1 MSVSEKDKEIA
12 RIGSGHEGFS
22 TTPDIHWVK
31 KGVTSVVAP
40 PNVAS
45 VDQLG
50 TGATTTALI
59 ENKPVW
65 TLKGRIDSGDLPSG
79 PGHAGTDGGIISGRY
94 RGICLA
100 VTGSPQTMFES
111 SPAVRTDDF
120 TVQDCDG
127 TPLPN
132 CAGRVIRKGDEQAL
146 AAAAKYVDSLC
157 RLERLEG
164 VDTTHGRPFGVSKG
178 KKMPAS
184 GLGNYIEV
192 LAGDSVAITA
202 TRVSKATG
210 MTPTCPKG
218 KHPPTDFRVSIDDP
232 YDDKLKPPTQHG
244 DVLVLGP
251 NDVLAVPRVTVD
263 LNNLSR
269 DASHGYIRMGQS
281 FQLFDD
287 ADWLNPDLDQPGD
300 LGHPW
305 LKNAA
310 SVENIYQ
317 LLKWSFMPR
326 RITVTGSACAGT
338 EAVTVAVF
346 PPGSFTIDLLAIY
359 QEIKAAVQA
368 IRDLMKPID
377 KVFSEKKEDAKKKTA
392 KETRKERRAR
402 ERNEARIQR
411 KEEKNAAREAKK
423 NPERKGVLGGLFNDG
438 KWKTKKLDEAAYL
451 AFEYVEVSQAG
462 IDAAIAAQEAQKKTE
477 WPDPEGESEEPAPAP
492 TPDEDEEPPADP
504 QRARLVAEVKRWEAL
519 VQPDEPNDPA
529 QAELARAR
537 ERLERYDDAIQSQF
551 ANYEEM
557 LQDARDDVSNLERE
571 QEEAEELER
580 WLEVNYPIEYKLFM
594 DGIAN
599 GTLDLRNLPSWLPW
613 SLTHVDWKWLYE
625 VHCFQDRRIEEA
637 EKQVDHMLD
646 VVLAFGSKYG
656 LDPITHPGACSVDT
670 YDVEKLR
677 SLNPALC
684 SLEMSLLFMFE
695 PVVDV
700 KWTRDIPLLAV
711 SGPLGI
717 GSVVEEILKWLGAD
731 IQTGLYLRIEFQF
744 VLNFTIGARWDA
756 YGRISLDGNAQASA
770 FLFVGFA
777 LKLLGAAVTFK
788 GGLRGRLKFGWP
800 TRTEMLRG
808 QRDPTSSTLLTFL
821 FHGDVQY
828 GGEATCENSWLGFE
842 STTRMDQ
849 WKPWLSDDYPV
860 SIKIG

>member
-12 RIGSGHEGFS
+12 RVGSGHEGVS
-22 TTPDIHWVK
+22 TTPDIHWTPK
-31 KGVTSVVAP
+31 KTAAIMAP
-40 PNVAS
+40 PNVAP
-45 VDQLG
+45 VDHLG

-59 ENKPVW
+59 ENRPVW

-94 RGICLA
+94 RGICVA

-192 LAGDSVAITA
+192 LAGDTVAITA
-202 TRVSKATG
+202 TRVTKATG

-218 KHPPTDFRVSIDDP
+218 KHPQTDFTLSVDDP
-232 YDDKLKPPTQHG
+232 YDDELKPPTQHG

-251 NDVLAVPRVTVD
+251 NDLLSVPRVTVD
-263 LNNLSR
+263 LNNLAR
-269 DASHGYIRMGQS
+269 DASHGYVRVGQS
-281 FQLFDD
+281 FQLFED

-305 LKNAA
+305 LKNLA

-317 LLKWSFMPR
+317 LLKWSLMPR
-326 RITVTGSACAGT
+326 TITVTGSACAGT
-338 EAVTVAVF
+338 ETVTVAVF
-346 PPGSFTIDLLAIY
+346 PPGSFTIDLLAII
-359 QEIKAAVQA
+359 QQIKAAVQV
-368 IRDLMKPID
+368 IDDLKKPI
-377 KVFSEKKEDAKKKTA
+377 EKIFP
-392 KETRKERRAR
+392 ETRTDRRMRERKER
-402 ERNEARIQR
+402 
-411 KEEKNAAREAKK
+411 KNAEREKK
-423 NPERKGVLGGLFNDG
+423 KKKPERKGELGGLFKGG
-438 KWKTKKLDEAAYL
+438 KWAETKKLQKAVYL

-462 IDAAIAAQEAQKKTE
+462 IDAAVAAQEAQSKTE
-477 WPDPEGESEEPAPAP
+477 WPDPEGESEAQGSEPAAA
-492 TPDEDEEPPADP
+492 PDEDEDGPADP
-504 QRARLVAEVKRWEAL
+504 QRARLVADVKYWEGL
-519 VQPDEPNDPA
+519 VQPDEANDPA
-529 QAELARAR
+529 QGELARAR
-537 ERLERYDDAIQSQF
+537 ESLVRYDDMIQAQF
-551 ANYEEM
+551 KNYEAM
-557 LQDARDDVSNLERE
+557 LQDARDRLSDLRRE
-571 QEEAEELER
+571 QEEAAELER
-580 WLEVNYPIEYKLFM
+580 WLEINYPVEYKLFM
-594 DGIAN
+594 DGVAN
-599 GTLDLRNLPSWLPW
+599 GTLDLRNLPSWMPW

-625 VHCFQDRRIEEA
+625 VHCFQDRRIEDA

-700 KWTRDIPLLAV
+700 KWTRDIPLLAA

-717 GSVVEEILKWLGAD
+717 GTVVEELLKWLGAD

-770 FLFVGFA
+770 YLFVGFA
-777 LKLLGAAVTFK
+777 LKFLGAAVTFK

-821 FHGDVQY
+821 LHGNVMY
-828 GGEATCENSWLGFE
+828 GGEVTCENSWLGFE
-842 STTRMDQ
+842 STTRTDQ
-849 WKPWLSDDYPV
+849 WWPWLPDLDYPV